1 MSVEKKIKKRKKS
14 RSLRIRCHLK
24 RVSNGLRVS
33 VFRSLDQIYAQIID
47 DSQHKTLVS
56 HSSLAIDSK
65 DDKVKVANVVGVELA
80 KKALEQGIE
89 KVYFDRGSFLYHGRV
104 KALAEGLRAGGL
116 QI

>member
-1 MSVEKKIKKRKKS
+1 MNQSDKKGKK
-14 RSLRIRCHLK
+14 
-24 RVSNGLRVS
+24 N
-33 VFRSLDQIYAQIID
+33 
-47 DSQHKTLVS
+47 
-56 HSSLAIDSK
+56 K